1 MLETNKIAVLM
12 ATYNGEKYVAEQ
24 IDSLLAQTEKSWEL
38 FIHDDGSTDHTADV
52 LKKCREQ
59 NPDQIHILSGP
70 ACNGAKDN
78 FFFLMR
84 QVKAPYV
91 LFCDQDDVWL
101 PEKIELEFR
110 RIKELE
116 AQFGTDTPILVFSDL
131 SVVDSKLNLIA
142 EKMSVYQKLDP
153 GHIKLKDLMIQNVIT
168 GCTVMMN
175 RALAEKALQV
185 QATDSIIM
193 HDWWCALAAACF
205 GKISYVDRPL
215 VLYRQH
221 GENSVGAKDISSLK
235 YLTARLKKRQDIK
248 NSLTATQRQTE
259 FFVNTYNI
267 SDPALCAYGRLG
279 ARNKVRRLWFYA
291 KNHIRKSGWQRNLGL
306 LIWG

>member
-1 MLETNKIAVLM
+1 M

-24 IDSLLAQTEKSWEL
+24 ISSLLSQTEKNWEL
-38 FIHDDGSTDHTADV
+38 FIHDDGSKDHTADI

-59 NPDQIHILSGP
+59 NPDRIHILSGP
-70 ACNGAKDN
+70 TCGGAKDN
-78 FFFLMR
+78 FLFLMR
-84 QVKAPYV
+84 QVKTPYV
-91 LFCDQDDVWL
+91 MFCDQDDVWL

-110 RIKELE
+110 RIKEME
-116 AQFGTDTPILVFSDL
+116 VQFGTDTPILVFSDL
-131 SVVDSKLNLIA
+131 FVVDSKLNLIA

-153 GHIKLKDLMIQNVIT
+153 RHITPKDLMIQNVIT

-185 QATDSIIM
+185 QVTDSIIM
-193 HDWWCALAAACF
+193 HDWWCALTAACF
-205 GKISYVDRPL
+205 GKISYVDKPL

-221 GENSVGAKDISSLK
+221 ADNSVGAKNISSPE

-248 NSLTATQRQTE
+248 NALTRTQKQTE
-259 FFVNTYNI
+259 SFVNTYGI
-267 SDPALCAYGRLG
+267 YDPVLCVYGCLG
-279 ARNKVRRLWFYA
+279 GRSKVRRLWFYA
-291 KNHIRKSGWQRNLGL
+291 TNHIRKSGWQRNLGL

>member
-1 MLETNKIAVLM
+1 M

-24 IDSLLAQTEKSWEL
+24 ISSLLAQTEKNWEL

-52 LKKCREQ
+52 LKNYREQ
-59 NPDQIHILSGP
+59 NPDRIHILSGP
-70 ACNGAKDN
+70 ACGGAKDN

-131 SVVDSKLNLIA
+131 SVVDSKLNLIS

-175 RALAEKALQV
+175 RVLAEKALQV
-185 QATDSIIM
+185 QTTNSIIM
-193 HDWWCALAAACF
+193 HDWWCALAAACL

-221 GENSVGAKDISSLK
+221 KDNSVGAKNVSSLR
-235 YLTARLKKRQDIK
+235 YLINHSIGQSWVRTRLQNKMIQAQFFAETYDFPENEMFQSFSHLYKSNKCARM
-248 NSLTATQRQTE
+248 
-259 FFVNTYNI
+259 Y
-267 SDPALCAYGRLG
+267 
-279 ARNKVRRLWFYA
+279 FYFC
-291 KNHIRKSGWQRNLGL
+291 NQLYMSGWQRNLGL
-306 LIWG
+306 IIWG